1 MDILAM
7 SLSFLVLLWQ
17 IPDKSLL
24 YHNLLL
30 VDLVTFIG
38 LAYVVVVVHS
48 GSMTLVAA
56 KASIVITVMLHISKW
71 IWQLR
76 HK

>member
-1 MDILAM
+1 MDIVAM
-7 SLSFLVLLWQ
+7 ALSFLIIIWQ
-17 IPDKSLL
+17 CPDKRLL

-30 VDLVTFIG
+30 VDIITFIG

-48 GSMTLVAA
+48 GAITLVAA
-56 KASIVITVMLHISKW
+56 KASIVITIMLHLSKW
-71 IWQLR
+71 IWELR